1 MSHSLFAANLTLL
14 FTELPFIE
22 RFAAARAEGF
32 EAVECLFPY
41 EWPATELARQLSEH
55 GLTQAL
61 FNMPAGN
68 WAAGERGMAAIPG
81 REAEFRAQ
89 LPRVRDYA
97 LALGC
102 KKVHAMSGLID
113 PAHSL
118 AAHRQTL
125 IENIRH
131 AADYLAADDIKVLL
145 EPLNSRDVPGYFL
158 AHQLDALALVEE
170 IDRPNVAVQL
180 DLYHAQIMDGDL
192 TRLIGKLGTAIGHVQ
207 IASVPDRH
215 EPDRGEIHYPHLLAA
230 LQAAG
235 YRDWIGCEYHP
246 NAGTR
251 AGLGWLRQW
260 QSTSR

>member
-1 MSHSLFAANLTLL
+1 MSKFAANLTML

-22 RFAAARAEGF
+22 RFAAARAAGF

-41 EWPATELARQLSEH
+41 EWPAAELARQLREN

-61 FNMPAGN
+61 FNMPPGD

-89 LPRVRDYA
+89 LPKVRDYA

-102 KKVHAMSGLID
+102 KKVHAMSGIVD
-113 PAHSL
+113 PAYTL

-125 IENIRH
+125 VENIRF
-131 AADYLAADDIKVLL
+131 AADFLAADGIKVLL

-158 AHQLDALALVEE
+158 AHQRDALALVEE
-170 IDRPNVAVQL
+170 IDRPNVGVQL

-192 TRLIGKLGTAIGHVQ
+192 TRLIAKLGPAIGHVQ

-215 EPDRGEIHYPHLLAA
+215 EPDRGEIHYPHLFEALAR
-230 LQAAG
+230 AG
-235 YRDWIGCEYHP
+235 YQGWIGCEYHP
-246 NAGTR
+246 SAGTR
-251 AGLGWLRQW
+251 EGLGWLRQW